1 MWSDKARAGYLR
13 QVTAT
18 DAHAPGGYRAYAA
31 AQHEPGF
38 YKAFGIRKG
47 DPMWL
52 DPKDRVRI
60 W

>member
-1 MWSDKARAGYLR
+1 MLALLQAGACA
-13 QVTAT
+13 TAT
-18 DAHAPGGYRAYAA
+18 DAHPPGGYRAYSAS
-31 AQHEPGF
+31 QHEPGF

-52 DPKDRVRI
+52 DPKDRVKI